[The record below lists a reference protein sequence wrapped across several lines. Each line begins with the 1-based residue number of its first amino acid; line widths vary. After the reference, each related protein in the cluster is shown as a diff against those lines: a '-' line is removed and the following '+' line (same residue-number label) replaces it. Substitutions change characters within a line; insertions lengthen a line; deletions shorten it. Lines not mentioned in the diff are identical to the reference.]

1 MQIVRTNFFF
11 FLTLVTLSTTSI
23 AQAKDLFGRLG
34 IGYNAQFT
42 STAVTNG
49 APAISIKYGIAPR
62 SMIELVA
69 GYYSGTNGSGVAAL
83 KYMQDIHSES
93 YANFYSLFGLGHV
106 TVAEKSGTE
115 ILAGL
120 GSEFFIPGVDRVG
133 FTFETGLSAEDISSG
148 SGSFVLKT
156 FGVSFIHAGMH
167 FYF

>member
-1 MQIVRTNFFF
+1 MPNVRLNFIFL
-11 FLTLVTLSTTSI
+11 LTLLNLSTTSI
-23 AQAKDLFGRLG
+23 AEAKDLFGRLG

-62 SMIELVA
+62 SMLGLVA

-93 YANFYSLFGLGHV
+93 YANFYSLFGLGRV
-106 TVAEKSGTE
+106 SVAEKSGTE
-115 ILAGL
+115 VLAGL

-133 FTFETGLSAEDISSG
+133 FSFETGLSVENISSG
-148 SGSFVLKT
+148 SGSFILKT